1 MRVVLPHPVNR
12 IAGQSVLAGERQN
25 AAVFDSAQTAV
36 CCGPEGPVSI
46 SVETADHSLA
56 QPLGACVRGAELAVL
71 EISYATV

>member
-36 CCGPEGPVSI
+36 SCSQRVPFAI
-46 SVETADHSLA
+46 DVEIADHSLA
-56 QPLGACVRGAELAVL
+56 SPSALAYESAELAVL
-71 EISYATV
+71 EIRYATV